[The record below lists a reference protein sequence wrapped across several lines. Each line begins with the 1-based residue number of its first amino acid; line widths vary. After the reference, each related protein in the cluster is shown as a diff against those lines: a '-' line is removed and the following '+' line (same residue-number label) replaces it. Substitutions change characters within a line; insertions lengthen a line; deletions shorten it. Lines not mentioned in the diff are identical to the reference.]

1 MIDLDPLLVPFWEAT
16 TMLRESVMFHGQED
30 GARTTLLFEP
40 DVVTAVTNAAGN
52 ETYTEG
58 IDFVVEREARRLVRV
73 AGSRMPWI
81 ASRASGATGALTH
94 GHTIAVSYTHALDR
108 APWQPESQHAC
119 VPRLARHLRR
129 RAPIRVCVIGDSISA
144 GYDASGFHRLPPF
157 QPSYA
162 TLMAEALEA
171 ASGAPVRLDNLAVA
185 GWTAADGVWEGARIA
200 SLEPELVVIAFG
212 MNDASYAE
220 ADEFAANVT
229 ALLDRVRASHPSTEF
244 LLVSPML
251 PTRACA
257 WVKPARFAEYRA
269 QLRALAGDGVAFADV
284 TGLWSN
290 IGERKPIDDLSG
302 NGLNH
307 PNDFGHRL
315 YAHAIITAVCP
326 RDAA

>member
-1 MIDLDPLLVPFWEAT
+1 MSRLDPLLVPFWDTT
-16 TMLRESVMFHGQED
+16 TMLRESVMFLGEED

-40 DVVTAVTNAAGN
+40 DIVTEVTNVAGN

-58 IDFVVEREARRLVRV
+58 VDFVVEREARQLVRA

-81 ASRASGATGALTH
+81 ASRASAADGALTH

-108 APWQPESQHAC
+108 APWGPESQLPC
-119 VPRLARHLRR
+119 VPRLAGHLRR
-129 RAPIRVCVIGDSISA
+129 RAPMRVCVIGDSISA
-144 GYDASGFHRLPPF
+144 GYDASGFHRLPPL
-157 QPSYA
+157 QAPYA
-162 TLMAEALEA
+162 TLIAEALEA

-185 GWTAADGVWEGARIA
+185 GWTAADGAWEGERIA
-200 SLEPELVVIAFG
+200 SLEPQLVVIAFG

-220 ADEFAANVT
+220 ADEFVANVT
-229 ALLDRVRASHPSTEF
+229 TLMDRVRAGWSSAEF

-251 PTRACA
+251 PTHACA
-257 WVKPARFAEYRA
+257 WVEPARFAEYRTR
-269 QLRALAGDGVAFADV
+269 LRALAGHGVAFGDV

-315 YAHAIITAVCP
+315 YAQAIIAALCP
-326 RDAA
+326 RDAE